1 MINYYKKGHV
11 YLKVNEDNK
20 TILEVLNHEVQIRIQ
35 LIRNKEAYDSM
46 VARVTSA
53 SFDVSTEAEFEQARL
68 AAKEAL

>member
-20 TILEVLNHEVQIRIQ
+20 TILEVLNHEVQTRIQ
-35 LIRNKEAYDSM
+35 LVRNKEAYDSM

-68 AAKEAL
+68 AAKETL

>member
-20 TILEVLNHEVQIRIQ
+20 TILEVLNHEVQTRIQ
-35 LIRNKEAYDSM
+35 LVRNKEAYDSM
-46 VARVTSA
+46 VDRVTSA
-53 SFDVSTEAEFEQARL
+53 SFDVSTEVEFEQARL